1 MDVLAAKGVVASV
14 TLPTM
19 SRCAHR
25 KAMSSTPDIAWKKS
39 SRDSDLV
46 CGDSP
51 ALYKTWL
58 IISPDIPIV
67 RAGYRKVMTRA

>member
-1 MDVLAAKGVVASV
+1 MEIKVFGPGCARCSQTAQVVMDVLAAKGVVASV

-46 CGDSP
+46 CGVIP
-51 ALYKTWL
+51 VLYK
-58 IISPDIPIV
+58 
-67 RAGYRKVMTRA
+67 A

>member
-46 CGDSP
+46 CGVIP
-51 ALYKTWL
+51 VLYK
-58 IISPDIPIV
+58 
-67 RAGYRKVMTRA
+67 A